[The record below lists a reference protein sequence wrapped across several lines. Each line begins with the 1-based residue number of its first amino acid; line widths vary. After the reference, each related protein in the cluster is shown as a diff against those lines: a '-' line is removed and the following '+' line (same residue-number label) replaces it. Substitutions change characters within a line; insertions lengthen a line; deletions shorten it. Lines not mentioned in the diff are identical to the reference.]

1 MNRIKEATKM
11 NEAKFTK
18 GDWKKCTMAMSPGDW
33 AQLNSGKYP
42 ITIVCRG
49 ADVIAA
55 VWGIE
60 DEDEQA
66 NANLIAAAPEMYAAL
81 QQLCDNRGVMEWLE
95 MHSPCIR
102 EVAEEALAKARG
114 ES

>member
-1 MNRIKEATKM
+1 M

-18 GDWKKCTMAMSPGDW
+18 GDWKKYKMTMSPDDW

-42 ITIVCRG
+42 ITIVRRG

-66 NANLIAAAPEMYAAL
+66 NANLFAAAPVMYKAL
-81 QQLCDNRGVMEWLE
+81 DELLKRVDYHCTTLGQEHFTAERGNALV
-95 MHSPCIR
+95 
-102 EVAEEALAKARG
+102 ALAKARG
-114 ES
+114 ET